1 MVALVVMLAAM
12 LTMGA
17 RQDKPAEQSSVAAA
31 ARPGAVEME
40 RLKFYLGE
48 WDYAENVSE
57 GWQEHGR
64 VHEQAGAGWKF
75 VD

>member
-1 MVALVVMLAAM
+1 MFRANRTEAVFMVALVVMLAAT

-17 RQDKPAEQSSVAAA
+17 RQDKPAEQSSTAAA

-48 WDYAENVSE
+48 
-57 GWQEHGR
+57 
-64 VHEQAGAGWKF
+64 
-75 VD
+75 